1 MSKLLLGI
9 ITAAVFAAGAASA
22 QTAAPKPATEQ
33 NPEATCP
40 VGANCAPQ
48 STSQSTAAPAQSRP
62 AASDATGST
71 ARPSNEKNPE
81 HTCPPGSTC

>member
-1 MSKLLLGI
+1 MPKLLLSI
-9 ITAAVFAAGAASA
+9 IAAAVFATGAALA
-22 QTAAPKPATEQ
+22 QTAAPKPANEQ

-40 VGANCAPQ
+40 IGANCAPQ
-48 STSQSTAAPAQSRP
+48 STSQNTAAPAQSRP
-62 AASDATGST
+62 AASDVTGST